1 MQQQI
6 IISNDIEHDL
16 ATAVAESEHDCVFVL
31 TDDTT
36 HECCLPK
43 VAALLAQ
50 YDAVPIT
57 IAHGDQHKTLA
68 ALGDVWTALQQ
79 GGATRHSL
87 LINLGGGM
95 ITDLGGFA
103 AATFKRG
110 INFINIPTTL
120 LAMVDAAV
128 GGKTGINFGGLKNE
142 IGAFADARFVIIN
155 TCFLDTLDA
164 ENLCSGYAEML
175 KHALIS
181 DERMWAEHVNF
192 DLSQPD
198 LAELQH
204 MVAESI
210 SVKERIVAED
220 PHEHGIRKALNFGH
234 TIGHALEEF
243 ALQQAGGAVVSTA
256 PTKQLTPG
264 GAVVSTAPTKQ
275 LTPGGAV
282 VSTAPTKQL
291 TSGGAVVSAR
301 LLPLARAR
309 TAPKNTLLHG
319 YAVAFGLIGE
329 LYMSAR
335 KAGFPTERLHQT
347 TRFIR
352 ENYAQTEFTCND
364 YPTLL
369 NLMRHDKKNTS
380 GVINFTLLHNIGDI
394 RINQTATD
402 EEICEALDFIRE
414 GY

>member
-16 ATAVAESEHDCVFVL
+16 ATAVAESEHDRVFVL

-36 HECCLPK
+36 HKCCLPK

-57 IAHGDQHKTLA
+57 IPHGDQHKTLG

-142 IGAFADARFVIIN
+142 VGAFADARFVIIN

-198 LAELQH
+198 LAELQR

-210 SVKERIVAED
+210 AVKERIVTED

-243 ALQQAGGAVVSTA
+243 SLQQAGGAVVSTA
-256 PTKQLTPG
+256 PKN
-264 GAVVSTAPTKQ
+264 
-275 LTPGGAV
+275 
-282 VSTAPTKQL
+282 QL
-291 TSGGAVVSAR
+291 TSGGAVVS
-301 LLPLARAR
+301 
-309 TAPKNTLLHG
+309 TAPNNQLTSGNRPLLHG

-347 TRFIR
+347 ARFIR

-402 EEICEALDFIRE
+402 EEIREALDFIRE

>member
-1 MQQQI
+1 
-6 IISNDIEHDL
+6 
-16 ATAVAESEHDCVFVL
+16 
-31 TDDTT
+31 
-36 HECCLPK
+36 
-43 VAALLAQ
+43 
-50 YDAVPIT
+50 
-57 IAHGDQHKTLA
+57 
-68 ALGDVWTALQQ
+68 
-79 GGATRHSL
+79 
-87 LINLGGGM
+87 
-95 ITDLGGFA
+95 
-103 AATFKRG
+103 
-110 INFINIPTTL
+110 
-120 LAMVDAAV
+120 
-128 GGKTGINFGGLKNE
+128 
-142 IGAFADARFVIIN
+142 
-155 TCFLDTLDA
+155 
-164 ENLCSGYAEML
+164 
-175 KHALIS
+175 
-181 DERMWAEHVNF
+181 MWAEHVNF

-198 LAELQH
+198 LAELQR

-210 SVKERIVAED
+210 AVKERIVAED

-256 PTKQLTPG
+256 PENKPTPSD
-264 GAVVSTAPTKQ
+264 AVVSTAPGNR
-275 LTPGGAV
+275 P
-282 VSTAPTKQL
+282 
-291 TSGGAVVSAR
+291 
-301 LLPLARAR
+301 
-309 TAPKNTLLHG
+309 LLHG

-335 KAGFPTERLHQT
+335 KVGFSTERLHQT
-347 TRFIR
+347 ARFIR

>member
-16 ATAVAESEHDCVFVL
+16 ATAVAGSEHDRVFVL

-192 DLSQPD
+192 DLLQPD
-198 LAELQH
+198 LTELQR

-210 SVKERIVAED
+210 AVKERIVAED
-220 PHEHGIRKALNFGH
+220 PHEHSIRKALNFGH

-243 ALQQAGGAVVSTA
+243 ALQQAGGAVVSARLLPLARARTA
-256 PTKQLTPG
+256 PNN
-264 GAVVSTAPTKQ
+264 
-275 LTPGGAV
+275 
-282 VSTAPTKQL
+282 QL
-291 TSGGAVVSAR
+291 TSGGAAISAR

-309 TAPKNTLLHG
+309 TAPKKRPLLHG

-402 EEICEALDFIRE
+402 EEIREALDFIRE

>member
-16 ATAVAESEHDCVFVL
+16 ATAVAGSEHDRVFVL

-198 LAELQH
+198 LTELQR

-210 SVKERIVAED
+210 AVKERIVAED

-256 PTKQLTPG
+256 PENKPTPSD
-264 GAVVSTAPTKQ
+264 AVVSTAPKKR
-275 LTPGGAV
+275 P
-282 VSTAPTKQL
+282 
-291 TSGGAVVSAR
+291 
-301 LLPLARAR
+301 
-309 TAPKNTLLHG
+309 LLHG

-335 KAGFPTERLHQT
+335 KADFPTERLHQT

-402 EEICEALDFIRE
+402 EEIREALDFIRE

>member
-16 ATAVAESEHDCVFVL
+16 ATAVAESEHDRVFVL

-155 TCFLDTLDA
+155 TSFLDTLDA

-198 LAELQH
+198 LAELQR

-210 SVKERIVAED
+210 AVKERIVAED

-256 PTKQLTPG
+256 PINQTTG
-264 GAVVSTAPTKQ
+264 GAVVSTAPNNQ
-275 LTPGGAV
+275 LTP
-282 VSTAPTKQL
+282 
-291 TSGGAVVSAR
+291 
-301 LLPLARAR
+301 
-309 TAPKNTLLHG
+309 KNRPLLHG

-402 EEICEALDFIRE
+402 EEIREALDFIRE

>member
-16 ATAVAESEHDCVFVL
+16 ATAVAESEHDRVFVL

-142 IGAFADARFVIIN
+142 IGAFANARFVIIN

-198 LAELQH
+198 LAELQR

-210 SVKERIVAED
+210 AVKERIVAED

-256 PTKQLTPG
+256 PTNQTTG
-264 GAVVSTAPTKQ
+264 GAVVSTAPNNQ
-275 LTPGGAV
+275 LTP
-282 VSTAPTKQL
+282 
-291 TSGGAVVSAR
+291 
-301 LLPLARAR
+301 
-309 TAPKNTLLHG
+309 KNRPLLHG

>member
-16 ATAVAESEHDCVFVL
+16 ATAVAGSEHDRVFVL

-128 GGKTGINFGGLKNE
+128 GGKTGFNFGGLKNE

-198 LAELQH
+198 LAELQR

-210 SVKERIVAED
+210 AVKERIVAED

-256 PTKQLTPG
+256 PENKSTPG
-264 GAVVSTAPTKQ
+264 DAVVSI
-275 LTPGGAV
+275 
-282 VSTAPTKQL
+282 S
-291 TSGGAVVSAR
+291 
-301 LLPLARAR
+301 
-309 TAPKNTLLHG
+309 PKNRPLLHG

>member
-1 MQQQI
+1 
-6 IISNDIEHDL
+6 
-16 ATAVAESEHDCVFVL
+16 
-31 TDDTT
+31 
-36 HECCLPK
+36 
-43 VAALLAQ
+43 
-50 YDAVPIT
+50 
-57 IAHGDQHKTLA
+57 
-68 ALGDVWTALQQ
+68 
-79 GGATRHSL
+79 
-87 LINLGGGM
+87 
-95 ITDLGGFA
+95 
-103 AATFKRG
+103 
-110 INFINIPTTL
+110 
-120 LAMVDAAV
+120 
-128 GGKTGINFGGLKNE
+128 
-142 IGAFADARFVIIN
+142 
-155 TCFLDTLDA
+155 
-164 ENLCSGYAEML
+164 ML

-198 LAELQH
+198 LAELQR

-210 SVKERIVAED
+210 AVKERIVAED

-256 PTKQLTPG
+256 PTNQTTG
-264 GAVVSTAPTKQ
+264 GAVVSTAPNNQ
-275 LTPGGAV
+275 LTP
-282 VSTAPTKQL
+282 
-291 TSGGAVVSAR
+291 
-301 LLPLARAR
+301 
-309 TAPKNTLLHG
+309 KNRPLLHG

>member
-6 IISNDIEHDL
+6 IISNEIEHDL
-16 ATAVAESEHDCVFVL
+16 ATAVAESEHDRVFVL

-103 AATFKRG
+103 ATTFKRG

-198 LAELQH
+198 LAELQR

-210 SVKERIVAED
+210 AVKERIVAED

-243 ALQQAGGAVVSTA
+243 ALQQAGGAVVSARLLPLARARTA
-256 PTKQLTPG
+256 PNSQLTPG
-264 GAVVSTAPTKQ
+264 GAVVSTAPTNQ
-275 LTPGGAV
+275 TLGGAV
-282 VSTAPTKQL
+282 VSIAP
-291 TSGGAVVSAR
+291 VNR
-301 LLPLARAR
+301 P
-309 TAPKNTLLHG
+309 LLHG

-380 GVINFTLLHNIGDI
+380 GVINFTLLHDIGDI

-402 EEICEALDFIRE
+402 EEIREALDFIRE

>member
-1 MQQQI
+1 MQQHI

-16 ATAVAESEHDCVFVL
+16 ATAVAESEHDRVFVL

-43 VAALLAQ
+43 VAALFAQ

-198 LAELQH
+198 LAELQR

-210 SVKERIVAED
+210 AVKERIVAED

-234 TIGHALEEF
+234 TISHALEEF

-256 PTKQLTPG
+256 PTNQATG
-264 GAVVSTAPTKQ
+264 GAAISPAPGNR
-275 LTPGGAV
+275 P
-282 VSTAPTKQL
+282 
-291 TSGGAVVSAR
+291 
-301 LLPLARAR
+301 
-309 TAPKNTLLHG
+309 LLHG

-347 TRFIR
+347 ARFIR

>member
-6 IISNDIEHDL
+6 IISNDIERDL
-16 ATAVAESEHDCVFVL
+16 ATAIAGSEHDRVFVL

-198 LAELQH
+198 LAELQR

-210 SVKERIVAED
+210 AVKERIVAED

-243 ALQQAGGAVVSTA
+243 ALQQSGGAVVSTA
-256 PTKQLTPG
+256 PTNQTTG
-264 GAVVSTAPTKQ
+264 GAVVSTAPEKK
-275 LTPGGAV
+275 P
-282 VSTAPTKQL
+282 
-291 TSGGAVVSAR
+291 
-301 LLPLARAR
+301 
-309 TAPKNTLLHG
+309 LLHG

-347 TRFIR
+347 ARFIR

-364 YPTLL
+364 YPILL

-402 EEICEALDFIRE
+402 EEIREALDFIRE

>member
-1 MQQQI
+1 MQQRV
-6 IISNDIEHDL
+6 IISQDIEHDL
-16 ATAVAESEHDCVFVL
+16 AQAIAETEHDRVFVL
-31 TDDTT
+31 TDDITQ
-36 HECCLPK
+36 ECCLPK
-43 VAALLAQ
+43 VAVLFAKHNATT
-50 YDAVPIT
+50 IT
-57 IAHGDQHKTLA
+57 IHHDDTNKTLA
-68 ALGDVWTALQQ
+68 TLADVWTALQR

-87 LINLGGGM
+87 LVNLGGGM
-95 ITDLGGFA
+95 VTDLGGFA

-142 IGAFADARFVIIN
+142 VGAFANARYVIVN
-155 TCFLDTLDA
+155 TCFLDTLDTA
-164 ENLCSGYAEML
+164 NLCSGYAEML
-175 KHALIS
+175 KHSLIS
-181 DERMWAEHVNF
+181 NAQMWAEHVNF
-192 DLSQPD
+192 DILQPD
-198 LAELQH
+198 LAELQR
-204 MVAESI
+204 MVAASI
-210 SVKERIVAED
+210 AVKEHIVADD

-243 ALQQAGGAVVSTA
+243 SMQQQGGAVVSTA
-256 PTKQLTPG
+256 PTKQEAQKG

-275 LTPGGAV
+275 E
-282 VSTAPTKQL
+282 APK
-291 TSGGAVVSAR
+291 GGAVVSAQ

-329 LYMSAR
+329 LYISAR
-335 KAGFPTERLHQT
+335 KVGFPTARLHQT
-347 TRFIR
+347 ARFIR
-352 ENYAQTEFTCND
+352 ENYGAMAFTCDD

-380 GVINFTLLHNIGDI
+380 DTINFTLLHDIGDI

-402 EEICEALDFIRE
+402 EEIREALDFIRE

>member
-6 IISNDIEHDL
+6 IISNDIELDL
-16 ATAVAESEHDCVFVL
+16 ATAVAESEHDRVFVL

-57 IAHGDQHKTLA
+57 IPHGDQHKTLA

-95 ITDLGGFA
+95 VTDLGGFA

-128 GGKTGINFGGLKNE
+128 GGKTGVNFGGLKNE
-142 IGAFADARFVIIN
+142 VGAFADARFVIIN

-198 LAELQH
+198 LSELQR

-210 SVKERIVAED
+210 AVKERIVAED

-243 ALQQAGGAVVSTA
+243 ALQQATLSGGAVVSTA
-256 PTKQLTPG
+256 PN
-264 GAVVSTAPTKQ
+264 S
-275 LTPGGAV
+275 
-282 VSTAPTKQL
+282 QL
-291 TSGGAVVSAR
+291 TSGGAVVS
-301 LLPLARAR
+301 
-309 TAPKNTLLHG
+309 TAPNNQLTPGNKPLLHG

-347 TRFIR
+347 ARFIR

-402 EEICEALDFIRE
+402 EEIREALDFIRE

>member
-1 MQQQI
+1 MQQRV
-6 IISNDIEHDL
+6 IISQDIEHDL
-16 ATAVAESEHDCVFVL
+16 AQAIAETEHDRVFVL
-31 TDDTT
+31 TDDITQ
-36 HECCLPK
+36 ECCLPK
-43 VAALLAQ
+43 VAVLFAKHNATT
-50 YDAVPIT
+50 IT
-57 IAHGDQHKTLA
+57 IHHDDTNKTLA
-68 ALGDVWTALQQ
+68 TLADVWTALQR

-87 LINLGGGM
+87 LVNLGGGM
-95 ITDLGGFA
+95 VTDLGGFA

-142 IGAFADARFVIIN
+142 VGAFANARYVIVN
-155 TCFLDTLDA
+155 TCFLDTLDTA
-164 ENLCSGYAEML
+164 NLCSGYAEML
-175 KHALIS
+175 KHSLIS
-181 DERMWAEHVNF
+181 NAQMWAEHVNF
-192 DLSQPD
+192 DILQPD
-198 LAELQH
+198 LAELQR
-204 MVAESI
+204 MVAASI
-210 SVKERIVAED
+210 AVKEHIVADD

-243 ALQQAGGAVVSTA
+243 SMQQQGGAVVSTA
-256 PTKQLTPG
+256 PTKQE
-264 GAVVSTAPTKQ
+264 AQK
-275 LTPGGAV
+275 
-282 VSTAPTKQL
+282 
-291 TSGGAVVSAR
+291 GGAVVSAQ

-329 LYMSAR
+329 LYISAR
-335 KAGFPTERLHQT
+335 KAGFPTARLHQT
-347 TRFIR
+347 ARFIR
-352 ENYAQTEFTCND
+352 ENYGAMAFTCDD

-380 GVINFTLLHNIGDI
+380 DTINFTLLHDIGDI

-402 EEICEALDFIRE
+402 EEIREALDFIRE

>member
-16 ATAVAESEHDCVFVL
+16 ATAVAESEHDRVFVL

-198 LAELQH
+198 LAELQR

-210 SVKERIVAED
+210 AVKERIVAED

-256 PTKQLTPG
+256 PINQTTVG
-264 GAVVSTAPTKQ
+264 TAF
-275 LTPGGAV
+275 
-282 VSTAPTKQL
+282 
-291 TSGGAVVSAR
+291 SAR

-309 TAPKNTLLHG
+309 TAPKKRPLLHG

-335 KAGFPTERLHQT
+335 KAGFPTERLHLT

-352 ENYAQTEFTCND
+352 ENYAQTEFTCNN

>member
-16 ATAVAESEHDCVFVL
+16 ATAVAESEHDRVFVL

-198 LAELQH
+198 LAELQR

-210 SVKERIVAED
+210 AVKERIVAED

-243 ALQQAGGAVVSTA
+243 ALQQATLSGGAVVSTA
-256 PTKQLTPG
+256 PTNQTTG
-264 GAVVSTAPTKQ
+264 GAVVSTAPKKR
-275 LTPGGAV
+275 P
-282 VSTAPTKQL
+282 
-291 TSGGAVVSAR
+291 
-301 LLPLARAR
+301 
-309 TAPKNTLLHG
+309 LLHG

-402 EEICEALDFIRE
+402 EEIREALDFIRE

>member
-16 ATAVAESEHDCVFVL
+16 ATAVAESEHDRVFVL

-57 IAHGDQHKTLA
+57 IPHGDQHKTLS

-181 DERMWAEHVNF
+181 NERMWAEHVNF

-198 LAELQH
+198 LAELQR

-210 SVKERIVAED
+210 AVKERIVAED

-256 PTKQLTPG
+256 PKNELTSG
-264 GAVVSTAPTKQ
+264 GAVVSTAPGNR
-275 LTPGGAV
+275 P
-282 VSTAPTKQL
+282 
-291 TSGGAVVSAR
+291 
-301 LLPLARAR
+301 
-309 TAPKNTLLHG
+309 LLHG

-402 EEICEALDFIRE
+402 EEIREALDFIRE

>member
-16 ATAVAESEHDCVFVL
+16 ATAVTGSEHDRVFVL

-43 VAALLAQ
+43 VSALLAQ
-50 YDAVPIT
+50 YDAMPIT

-198 LAELQH
+198 LAELQR

-210 SVKERIVAED
+210 AVKERIVAED

-256 PTKQLTPG
+256 PTNQTTG
-264 GAVVSTAPTKQ
+264 GAAISI
-275 LTPGGAV
+275 
-282 VSTAPTKQL
+282 
-291 TSGGAVVSAR
+291 
-301 LLPLARAR
+301 
-309 TAPKNTLLHG
+309 APKNRPLLHG

-394 RINQTATD
+394 RINQTATN
-402 EEICEALDFIRE
+402 EEIREALDFIRE

>member
-6 IISNDIEHDL
+6 IISNDIVHDL
-16 ATAVAESEHDCVFVL
+16 ATAVAESEHDRVFVL

-192 DLSQPD
+192 DLSQPN
-198 LAELQH
+198 LAELQR

-210 SVKERIVAED
+210 AVKERIVAED
-220 PHEHGIRKALNFGH
+220 PHEHVIRKALNFGH

-243 ALQQAGGAVVSTA
+243 ALQQAGGAVVSARLLPLARARTA
-256 PTKQLTPG
+256 PNN
-264 GAVVSTAPTKQ
+264 
-275 LTPGGAV
+275 
-282 VSTAPTKQL
+282 QL
-291 TSGGAVVSAR
+291 TSGGAAISAR

-309 TAPKNTLLHG
+309 TAPKNRPLLHG

>member
-16 ATAVAESEHDCVFVL
+16 ATAVAESEHDRVFVL

-57 IAHGDQHKTLA
+57 IPHGDQHKTLA

-192 DLSQPD
+192 YLSQPD
-198 LAELQH
+198 LTELQR

-210 SVKERIVAED
+210 AVKERIVAED

-256 PTKQLTPG
+256 PTNQTTG
-264 GAVVSTAPTKQ
+264 GAAISP
-275 LTPGGAV
+275 
-282 VSTAPTKQL
+282 
-291 TSGGAVVSAR
+291 
-301 LLPLARAR
+301 
-309 TAPKNTLLHG
+309 APKNRPLLHG

-347 TRFIR
+347 ARFIR

-402 EEICEALDFIRE
+402 EEIREALDFIRE

>member
-6 IISNDIEHDL
+6 IISNDIVHDL
-16 ATAVAESEHDCVFVL
+16 ATAIAESEHDRVFVL

-43 VAALLAQ
+43 VTALLAQ

-68 ALGDVWTALQQ
+68 ALGDVWTALQH

-198 LAELQH
+198 LAELQR

-210 SVKERIVAED
+210 AVKERIVAED

-256 PTKQLTPG
+256 PN
-264 GAVVSTAPTKQ
+264 S
-275 LTPGGAV
+275 
-282 VSTAPTKQL
+282 QL
-291 TSGGAVVSAR
+291 TSGGAVVS
-301 LLPLARAR
+301 
-309 TAPKNTLLHG
+309 TAPNNQLTSGNRPLLHG

-335 KAGFPTERLHQT
+335 KAGFPTDRLHQT
-347 TRFIR
+347 ARFIR

-402 EEICEALDFIRE
+402 EEIREALDFIRE

>member
-16 ATAVAESEHDCVFVL
+16 ATAIAESEHDRVFVL

-57 IAHGDQHKTLA
+57 IPHGDQHKTLS

-155 TCFLDTLDA
+155 TSFLDTLDA

-198 LAELQH
+198 LAELQR

-210 SVKERIVAED
+210 AVKERIVAED

-256 PTKQLTPG
+256 PINQTTG
-264 GAVVSTAPTKQ
+264 GTAI
-275 LTPGGAV
+275 
-282 VSTAPTKQL
+282 S
-291 TSGGAVVSAR
+291 SALGNR
-301 LLPLARAR
+301 P
-309 TAPKNTLLHG
+309 LLHG

-347 TRFIR
+347 ARFIR

-380 GVINFTLLHNIGDI
+380 GVINFTLLNNIGDI

>member
-6 IISNDIEHDL
+6 IISNNIEHDL
-16 ATAVAESEHDCVFVL
+16 ATAVAESEHDRVFVL

-110 INFINIPTTL
+110 ISFINIPTTL

-198 LAELQH
+198 LAELQR

-210 SVKERIVAED
+210 AVKERIVAED

-243 ALQQAGGAVVSTA
+243 ALQQAGGAVVS
-256 PTKQLTPG
+256 
-264 GAVVSTAPTKQ
+264 
-275 LTPGGAV
+275 
-282 VSTAPTKQL
+282 
-291 TSGGAVVSAR
+291 AR

-309 TAPKNTLLHG
+309 TAPTNQTTGGAAISPAPKNRPLLHG

-347 TRFIR
+347 ARFIR

-402 EEICEALDFIRE
+402 EEIREALDFIRE

>member
-16 ATAVAESEHDCVFVL
+16 ATAVAESEHDRVFVL

-142 IGAFADARFVIIN
+142 VGAFADARFVIIN

-210 SVKERIVAED
+210 AVKERIVAED

-243 ALQQAGGAVVSTA
+243 ALQQAGGAVVS
-256 PTKQLTPG
+256 
-264 GAVVSTAPTKQ
+264 
-275 LTPGGAV
+275 
-282 VSTAPTKQL
+282 
-291 TSGGAVVSAR
+291 AR
-301 LLPLARAR
+301 LLSLARAR
-309 TAPKNTLLHG
+309 TAPNSQLTPGNRPLLHG

-347 TRFIR
+347 ARFIR

>member
-1 MQQQI
+1 MQQQVI
-6 IISNDIEHDL
+6 VSNDIEHDL
-16 ATAVAESEHDCVFVL
+16 ATAIAESEHDRVFVL

-198 LAELQH
+198 LAELQR

-210 SVKERIVAED
+210 AVKERIVAED

-256 PTKQLTPG
+256 PTNQTTWG
-264 GAVVSTAPTKQ
+264 TAI
-275 LTPGGAV
+275 
-282 VSTAPTKQL
+282 S
-291 TSGGAVVSAR
+291 S
-301 LLPLARAR
+301 
-309 TAPKNTLLHG
+309 APKKRPLLHG

-402 EEICEALDFIRE
+402 EEIREALDFIRE

>member
-16 ATAVAESEHDCVFVL
+16 ATAVAKSEHDRVFVL

-50 YDAVPIT
+50 YGAVPIT

-198 LAELQH
+198 LTELQR

-210 SVKERIVAED
+210 AVKERIVAED

-243 ALQQAGGAVVSTA
+243 ALQQAGGAVVS
-256 PTKQLTPG
+256 
-264 GAVVSTAPTKQ
+264 
-275 LTPGGAV
+275 
-282 VSTAPTKQL
+282 
-291 TSGGAVVSAR
+291 AR

-309 TAPKNTLLHG
+309 TAPNNQLTSGGAVVSTAPNSQLTPGNRPLLHG

-402 EEICEALDFIRE
+402 EEIREALDFIRE

>member
-16 ATAVAESEHDCVFVL
+16 ATAVAKSEHDRVFVL

-43 VAALLAQ
+43 VATLLAQ

-68 ALGDVWTALQQ
+68 ALGNVWTALQQ

-198 LAELQH
+198 LAELQR

-210 SVKERIVAED
+210 AVKERIVAED

-256 PTKQLTPG
+256 PTKQEAQG
-264 GAVVSTAPTKQ
+264 
-275 LTPGGAV
+275 
-282 VSTAPTKQL
+282 
-291 TSGGAVVSAR
+291 GGAVVSAR

-347 TRFIR
+347 ARFIR

-402 EEICEALDFIRE
+402 EEIREALDFIRE